1 VDNSVHALDFDVA
14 NFSDWFAGI
23 TGSPTRLDIEPIKG
37 GASCEMFRL
46 SCTSKLEPE
55 QWIIRR
61 APARG
66 VSDTAHNVMREY
78 KIIEAL
84 RSSDVPVPQLL
95 AASDDSTIMGAP
107 FFVMKYVDGE
117 VIRQALPDDYLI
129 NPQSQSCIGKELI
142 EKLAALHAFDWRN
155 SAIATLARPDNYLE
169 RQVERWMTQLA
180 KYQNRELPAVDA
192 VAKWLEAN
200 RPARGDLTVMHGD
213 YKLDNV
219 IFSRMAP
226 PHILSLLDFE
236 MTTIGDPLI
245 DLAWAMI
252 FWPEE
257 GNIIAFVPPGSDRG
271 MSAEHCQTPGQLIGR
286 YAEKT
291 GRDISQLQ
299 WYHAFSAWKLAIVLE
314 GSYAKYL
321 SGKSNNPNHQFMGA
335 VIDTLLQR
343 AQRFA
348 V

>member
-1 VDNSVHALDFDVA
+1 VHTLDFDIT
-14 NFSDWFAGI
+14 NFSDWLSEK
-23 TGSPTRLDIEPIKG
+23 TGGETLLGIEPIKG
-37 GASCEMFRL
+37 GASCEMFHLFCSSVLGRQ
-46 SCTSKLEPE
+46 
-55 QWIIRR
+55 QWIVRR
-61 APARG
+61 APVTG

-84 RSSDVPVPQLL
+84 RNGDVPVPQLL
-95 AASDDSTIMGAP
+95 AASDDCAIMGAP
-107 FFVMKYVDGE
+107 FFVMKYIEGE

-129 NPQSQSCIGKELI
+129 NPQSQSCIGEELI
-142 EKLAALHAFDWRN
+142 DKLAALHAFDWRN
-155 SAIATLARPDNYLE
+155 TAIASLARPDNYLE
-169 RQVERWMTQLA
+169 RQVERWMGQLE
-180 KYQNRELPAVDA
+180 KYRSRELPVIDTIAR
-192 VAKWLEAN
+192 WLDAN
-200 RPARGDLTVMHGD
+200 RPAHGDITVMHGD

-219 IFSRMAP
+219 IFSRLAP
-226 PHILSLLDFE
+226 PQILSLLDFE
-236 MTTIGDPLI
+236 MTTVGDPLI

-252 FWPEE
+252 FWPDD
-257 GNIIAFVPPGSDRG
+257 GNVIAFVPPGSDRG
-271 MSAEHCQTPGQLIGR
+271 MSAEYCQTPGQLIQR

-291 GRDISQLQ
+291 GRDLSQLQ